1 MIAGAFNF
9 CSGSRGDKSE
19 PVETDGW
26 YGFSDMSIVQ
36 GDYFFQQECYTGL
49 ARKIE
54 AENGSGRRSRS
65 RQVTESGP
73 NRSNRQASRP
83 PSRLYTLVDWG
94 NLPVAFFPN

>member
-19 PVETDGW
+19 PVETDVW

-36 GDYFFQQECYTGL
+36 GDYLFQQECYTGL

-54 AENGSGRRSRS
+54 AENGSGRRWVQEEGLARV
-65 RQVTESGP
+65 R
-73 NRSNRQASRP
+73 
-83 PSRLYTLVDWG
+83 
-94 NLPVAFFPN
+94 